1 MKSVRRTPSRSA
13 SGKRAAWGKLK
24 IDPRRDFVGYGRNPP
39 HPQWP
44 ERARIALNFNLNVE
58 AGGERSILEGD
69 RSSESVLSDLGYP
82 SYDGA
87 RSLLV
92 ESAFEYGPRVGCWRL
107 LRIFK
112 RFDVRISAITVARGL
127 QRTPELAAAFVEDGH
142 EIVSHGW
149 RWIDYTT
156 MSEREERRHI
166 ALATEGLVALSGRR
180 PVGWFGGRP
189 SVNTRRLVVEQGGY
203 LYDRDYL
210 GDELPFWVDVGERQ
224 HLVVPYSLETN
235 DNRFDQNNGFST
247 ADDFAR
253 YMIDA
258 FDLLYE
264 EGAEHPKMMSVALHD
279 RLIGRPARALG
290 LIKFLDHARRHDRV
304 WFCTGRDIA
313 EHWRTVHPPMAQA
326 PDQRSC

>member
-1 MKSVRRTPSRSA
+1 MKSARRTPSRA
-13 SGKRAAWGKLK
+13 GGGKRAAAAKVK
-24 IDPRRDFVGYGRNPP
+24 FEPPRDFVGYGRNPP

-44 ERARIALNFNLNVE
+44 GGARIALNFNLNVE
-58 AGGERSILEGD
+58 AGGERSLLEGD
-69 RSSESVLSDLGYP
+69 KSSESILSDIGYP
-82 SYDGA
+82 AYDGA
-87 RSLLV
+87 RSLMV
-92 ESAFEYGPRVGCWRL
+92 ESSFEYGPRVGCWRL

-112 RFDVRISAITVARGL
+112 KFDVKISVLAVVRGL
-127 QRTPELAAAFVEDGH
+127 QRYPDLAAAFVEDGH

-156 MSEREERRHI
+156 ISEREERKHI
-166 ALATEGLVALSGRR
+166 ALATEGLAALAGSA

-224 HLVVPYSLETN
+224 HLVVPYSYDTN

-253 YMIDA
+253 YMIDC
-258 FDLLYE
+258 FDLMYD
-264 EGAEHPKMMSVALHD
+264 EGAETPKMMSVALHD

-290 LIKFLDHARRHDRV
+290 LVKFLDHARKHDRI

-313 EHWRTVHPPMAQA
+313 EHWRRVHPPMA
-326 PDQRSC
+326 